1 MKRSIFVELQLNVRG
16 NQDRSFMIENHIE
29 NVEDQT
35 NMDILQI
42 AFNSLKNRVVMKRFK
57 KIADGC
63 YKLKQKRNCLGAIE
77 AYALRRKINE
87 EKANQVRQL
96 TDQKYLRIWLNTY
109 LKEVEK
115 DRA

>member
-1 MKRSIFVELQLNVRG
+1 VELQLNVRG

-35 NMDILQI
+35 NTDILQI

-63 YKLKQKRNCLGAIE
+63 YKLKQKRNCFGALE
-77 AYALRRKINE
+77 AYTIRRKINE
-87 EKANQVRQL
+87 EKGKQVQIL
-96 TDQKYLRIWLNTY
+96 TDYKYFGIWRKAY

>member
-1 MKRSIFVELQLNVRG
+1 
-16 NQDRSFMIENHIE
+16 MIENHIE

-35 NMDILQI
+35 NTDILQI

-63 YKLKQKRNCLGAIE
+63 YKLKQKRNCFGAME
-77 AYALRRKINE
+77 AYTIRRKINE
-87 EKANQVRQL
+87 EKGKQLQLL
-96 TDQKYLRIWLNTY
+96 TDNKYFIIWRRAY

-115 DRA
+115 DRAQEYVQATLLFQIMS